1 MSQATT
7 VGEFPGAPATARL
20 RVARILGTFVFAALL
35 ALIVITAIPY
45 GTAEAW
51 WKAFFV
57 CAAFA
62 LGIVWL
68 IEGYLSNGWI
78 TAGWSI
84 VLPVAALVLFSFLQ
98 TISLG
103 NGQISGIATPSWRTL
118 SADPYETRFFALQ
131 LAALMLC
138 GLFLFGYLSTSRR
151 ARIVINL
158 IIALAFASA
167 IFAIVRQ
174 TTQHSLGFGLPLL
187 KPDIGYG
194 QFINKNHFAF
204 LMEMALGLTFG
215 MILGGGVKKDQVL
228 VYVAALIPI
237 WTALVLCRSR
247 GGLIAMFLEVGV
259 AAFFVTGFLQ
269 SSGTFPRG
277 QKVSGESEST
287 SKLLAILTSAP
298 LRIGLFVILVFGVVF
313 GTLYLGGERLAS
325 SIEQSRTE
333 FSRDESELR
342 QRASRNETW
351 AMTLKMFAAHPVL
364 GVGMGAYW
372 VAVPAFHDASGT
384 LTPQEAHNDYLE
396 LLASGGVVGF
406 AIGSWFLIAVAK
418 KAKANLRSS
427 NPLRRAACLGASIG
441 IAGVAVHSLVDFG
454 LHMIANAIV
463 FTTLVVIATSEKP
476 WNKEPIRES

>member
-1 MSQATT
+1 MSPVTT
-7 VGEFPGAPATARL
+7 VESMPGASETLRL
-20 RVARILGTFVFAALL
+20 RLARVLGIVVFAGLL
-35 ALIVITAIPY
+35 ALLVITAIPY

-84 VLPVAALVLFSFLQ
+84 VLPIAALVLFSFLQ

-103 NGQISGIATPSWRTL
+103 NRQISGIATPSWQTL

-138 GLFLFGYLSTSRR
+138 GLFLFRYLSTPRR
-151 ARIVINL
+151 VRIVINL

-187 KPDIGYG
+187 KPDTGYG

-204 LMEMALGLTFG
+204 LMEMALGLTLG

-247 GGLIAMFLEVGV
+247 GGLIAMMAEVIV
-259 AAFFVTGFLQ
+259 AAFLLSGFLRSYDARD
-269 SSGTFPRG
+269 SSPKTLALLKSSTIRLALFLILVCGVLFGTF
-277 QKVSGESEST
+277 
-287 SKLLAILTSAP
+287 
-298 LRIGLFVILVFGVVF
+298 
-313 GTLYLGGERLAS
+313 YLGGERLAS
-325 SIEQSRTE
+325 SIESTQAEIKGDTSG
-333 FSRDESELR
+333 ELR
-342 QRASRNETW
+342 QRASRNEVW
-351 AMTLKMFAAHPVL
+351 SLSWKMFASHPVL

-372 VAVPAFHDASGT
+372 AVAPAFHDASGT

-396 LLASGGVVGF
+396 LLASGGLVGF
-406 AIGSWFLIAVAK
+406 AIGVWFLVALVK
-418 KAKANLRSS
+418 KAKINLSS
-427 NPLRRAACLGASIG
+427 PHPLRRAACLGASIG

-454 LHMIANAIV
+454 LHMIVNALV
-463 FTTLVVIATSEKP
+463 FTTLIVIATSEQP
-476 WNKEPIRES
+476 WHKEIIRES

>member
-7 VGEFPGAPATARL
+7 VGEFPGAPVTARL

-62 LGIVWL
+62 LSILWL
-68 IEGYLSNGWI
+68 IEGYLSNSWI
-78 TAGWSI
+78 SAGWDIS
-84 VLPVAALVLFSFLQ
+84 LPVAALVLFSFLQ

-103 NGQISGIATPSWRTL
+103 NGQISGIAMPVWRTVSL
-118 SADPYETRFFALQ
+118 DPFATRFFALQ
-131 LAALMLC
+131 LLALVLC
-138 GLFLFGYLSTSRR
+138 GLLLFRYLSTARR
-151 ARIVINL
+151 LKIVINV
-158 IIALAFASA
+158 IIALAVASA
-167 IFAIVRQ
+167 VFGVVRQ

-187 KPDIGYG
+187 QLEQGYG
-194 QFINKNHFAF
+194 QFINRNHFAY
-204 LMEMALGLTFG
+204 LMEMALGLTLG
-215 MILGGGVKKDQVL
+215 MVLGGGVKRDQVL
-228 VYVAALIPI
+228 LYLAALIPV
-237 WTALVLCRSR
+237 WTALVLCNSR
-247 GGLIAMFLEVGV
+247 GGLIAMLAEVILASFLVS
-259 AAFFVTGFLQ
+259 GFLQ
-269 SSGTFPRG
+269 DRHAD
-277 QKVSGESEST
+277 EST
-287 SKLLAILTSAP
+287 PKVLMILRSGP
-298 LRIGLFVILVFGVVF
+298 VRIGLFIVLVCGVVF
-313 GTLYLGGERLAS
+313 GTLYLGGEQLAAR
-325 SIEQSRTE
+325 IEQSRTE
-333 FSRDESELR
+333 FSRDDSELR
-342 QRASRNETW
+342 QRVSRNETW

-406 AIGSWFLIAVAK
+406 AIGVWFLIAVAK

-463 FTTLVVIATSEKP
+463 FTTLVVIATSEQP